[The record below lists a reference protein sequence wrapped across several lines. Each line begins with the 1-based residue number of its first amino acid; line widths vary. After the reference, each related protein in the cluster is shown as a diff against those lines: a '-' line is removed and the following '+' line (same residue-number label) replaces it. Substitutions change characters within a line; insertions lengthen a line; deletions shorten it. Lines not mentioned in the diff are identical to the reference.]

1 MDQKTPGY
9 DVMEERV
16 QNEKQRLTA
25 LLFDCGVSDQ
35 KISALDPVLDNV
47 AWMRVKLDD
56 TREDIKNAKVVIA
69 YDNGGGQKGL
79 RENPLFKGYASLWK
93 SYMNGI
99 KAIMEVMPQEM
110 AQKVAEDKPK
120 TVLELIREKHRA

>member
-1 MDQKTPGY
+1 
-9 DVMEERV
+9 MEERV

-110 AQKVAEDKPK
+110 AQKVVEDKPK